1 MSASLT
7 EGERRDERRRLRQG
21 ELLREWQARNRQRL
35 KSRPP
40 IVQGCLTLMAHR
52 EAARLARCGAA
63 GPLRL
68 TAEAIALEMRR
79 LVTQLRRQRH
89 GALALADAATWHS
102 QVGAIAAELGW
113 QWTAPQPV
121 PQDNPARK
129 LRGLEAAHAIGI
141 ALILFATPAA
151 MTPTQAGSPSP
162 DPSPD
167 TATIADLMEA

>member
-1 MSASLT
+1 MSALAI
-7 EGERRDERRRLRQG
+7 EGERRDQRRRLRQG
-21 ELLREWQARNRQRL
+21 ELMREWQARNRQRL
-35 KSRPP
+35 NSRPP
-40 IVQGCLTLMAHR
+40 IVQGCLTLMAHH

-89 GALALADAATWHS
+89 GALALADTATWHS

-113 QWTAPQPV
+113 QWTAAKPV

-141 ALILFATPAA
+141 ALVLFAAPPAMA
-151 MTPTQAGSPSP
+151 PAQASGPPP